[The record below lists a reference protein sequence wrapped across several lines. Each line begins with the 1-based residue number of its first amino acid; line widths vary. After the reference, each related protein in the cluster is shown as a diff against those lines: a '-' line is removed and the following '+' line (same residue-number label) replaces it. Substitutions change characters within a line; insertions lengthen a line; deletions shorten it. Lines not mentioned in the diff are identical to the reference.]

1 MILSARERRDL
12 WIALAFLL
20 PNFLGFLVFTAGPV
34 LFSLGASFTNWNLQN
49 TIPFAWTFSGNFLEL
64 LADHEFW
71 VYFANTIYFMLGMPL
86 SIAGSLFL
94 AILLNQKLRGIVVY
108 RTIFY
113 LPSITSG
120 VALMILWKA
129 LYNPDFGPV
138 NVALDWLL
146 RTSHINDLLNALWGV
161 TLAPPQWLLSTYN
174 LLGLDVEHVRLT
186 TRQWGIGARDA
197 IIFMGIWTAIGG
209 SNMLLYLA
217 ALSNVPQ
224 DLYEAA
230 ALDGAGKWA
239 TFRNVTWPQ
248 LAPTTF
254 FIVVMSFI
262 GGLQGGFEQA
272 RIMTM
277 GGPAGTTTT
286 LAYHIYMKAF
296 EEYQLGYA
304 SAISWVLFV
313 MIFAV
318 TLVNWKFGSK
328 ELSY

>member
-1 MILSARERRDL
+1 MKLSARERRDL
-12 WIALAFLL
+12 WIAMAFLL
-20 PNFLGFLVFTAGPV
+20 PNFLGFLLFTAGPV
-34 LFSLGASFTNWNLQN
+34 LFSLLASITNWNLQH
-49 TIPFAWTFSGNFLEL
+49 TIPFAWTGPRNFLDL
-64 LADHEFW
+64 LKDHEFW

-86 SIAGSLFL
+86 AIAGSLFL

-138 NVALDWLL
+138 NVAIEWTL
-146 RTSHINDLLNALWGV
+146 RTFHINGLTHALFGWTV
-161 TLAPPQWLLSTYN
+161 TPPQWLLSTYN
-174 LLGLDVEHVRLT
+174 MLGLDVEHVRLT
-186 TRQWGIGARDA
+186 AKQWGVGARDA

-230 ALDGAGKWA
+230 SLDGAGKWA

-272 RIMTM
+272 RIMTL

-286 LAYHIYMKAF
+286 LAYHIYTKAF

-304 SAISWVLFV
+304 SAISWVLFI

-318 TLVNWKFGSK
+318 TLINWKFGSK
-328 ELSY
+328 ELTY